1 MSSAS
6 NEERVVRRAQ
16 LRRAVMTQDAAVR
29 GLLRKAQDD
38 LRRVEEN
45 WVDGVTM
52 IGGRD
57 AKTSLLATPSSLE
70 GVKEQLDLAIH
81 IIRVDQV
88 QTLAEIE
95 AAPEA
100 K

>member
-1 MSSAS
+1 
-6 NEERVVRRAQ
+6 
-16 LRRAVMTQDAAVR
+16 MTQDAAVR

-81 IIRVDQV
+81 IIRVDQSKPWPRSRPHRR
-88 QTLAEIE
+88 LSN
-95 AAPEA
+95 PGRR
-100 K
+100 